1 MNLKN
6 QLILAG
12 VSLFVCIAFIVML
25 NNQIKLETKQEVL
38 TEKVSNVETLVHG
51 LNLVQYDSLKTRV
64 NNMNINISQYLD
76 LFQKDLYNKAVMDE
90 LFILTFM
97 TIDSTTYKKN
107 IEIIKR
113 RIDEQNKKAADNNIT
128 SPSE

>member
-6 QLILAG
+6 QLILGA